1 MFREHD
7 VVRVKHGV
15 PAEDPQGRPGLPL
28 TALQAGTLGTIVAIY
43 ENDPTDHAYEV
54 GFVAADGSA
63 LGLLTLTDSD
73 LEPAD

>member
-7 VVRVKHGV
+7 VVRLKHGV
-15 PAEDPQGRPGLPL
+15 PAEGPQGWPGAPSA
-28 TALQAGTLGTIVAIY
+28 ALQAGTLGTIVAIY

-54 GFVAADGSA
+54 EFVAADGSTI
-63 LGLLTLTDSD
+63 GLLTLTDSD